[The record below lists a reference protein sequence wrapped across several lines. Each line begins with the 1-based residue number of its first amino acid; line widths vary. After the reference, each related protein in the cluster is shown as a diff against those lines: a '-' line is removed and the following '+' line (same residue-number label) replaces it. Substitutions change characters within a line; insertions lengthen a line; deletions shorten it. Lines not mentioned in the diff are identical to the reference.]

1 MRLGGWEAWRLEGW
15 ETLAR
20 RLIAHREQA
29 SSSEPGEVKS
39 KKLKREEAEM
49 WVGRA

>member
-1 MRLGGWEAWRLEGW
+1 LEGW

-29 SSSEPGEVKS
+29 SSREPGEVKS
-39 KKLKREEAEM
+39 KKLRRGEAVKEGGE
-49 WVGRA
+49 GRVHSA